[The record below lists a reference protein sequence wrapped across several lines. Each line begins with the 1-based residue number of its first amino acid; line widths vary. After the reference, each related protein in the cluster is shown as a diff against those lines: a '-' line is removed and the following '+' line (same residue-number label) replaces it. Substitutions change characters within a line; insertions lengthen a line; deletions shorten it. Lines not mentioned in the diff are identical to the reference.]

1 MQGYVLNI
9 NKVRDEDL
17 IVTILG
23 EDYIHRAYRFYGAR
37 HSNIHIGYKIDFEL
51 EINIKSNMPRLK
63 DVIQLGF
70 PWLLDSKKLYLWQ
83 LYIKLFYHHLKDVD
97 EIDDFYKNL
106 LDDLVERITKQ
117 NPKRAILESYV
128 KLCEYEGR
136 LHEDFTCLLC
146 DLPIESEISLIRG
159 FLTTHASCS
168 YSKNFN
174 IEKITTLFS
183 DKTSIDFDDD
193 EIEYLW
199 GIIQQGL

>member
-23 EDYIHRAYRFYGAR
+23 ENHIHTAYRFYGAR

-51 EINIKSNMPRLK
+51 EINIKSTIPRLK

-70 PWLLDSKKLYLWQ
+70 PWLLDSKKLYFWQ
-83 LYIKLFYHHLKDVD
+83 LYIKLFYSHLKDVE
-97 EIDDFYKNL
+97 EIDDFYMEL
-106 LDDLVERITKQ
+106 LNDLVERITKQ

-136 LHEDFTCLLC
+136 LHDGFVCLLC
-146 DLPIESEISLIRG
+146 DLPIEENISLVRG
-159 FLTTHASCS
+159 FLTTHSVCS
-168 YSKNFN
+168 YSKNFE
-174 IEKITTLFS
+174 IKKITEFFTNKSL
-183 DKTSIDFDDD
+183 IDFDED

-199 GIIQQGL
+199 GIILQGL